1 MTIKPRREIESSENK
16 CFHAEITIDYK
27 TIPYGFNVLTNEQ
40 TQRTNINHTC
50 SNYDSWDEN
59 VSVEIQLQNPT
70 EKNSISIAE
79 FLGKYLDLT
88 PIRNVFSNE
97 YGEVDYHYRFPLD
110 AMIKSSMIWRIKS
123 MRSFQ
128 KLVNRF
134 EANRQDAQIIGFKNN
149 GNGRCKIL
157 VRRTFR
163 HWENIRMDN
172 HTLESAMDRCII
184 ALKNELEKHG
194 EILGKRIGID
204 STPLESLFNDDQA
217 GYSGHYEKT
226 GYKIHVAYDL
236 DRNIP
241 LAIIITPMNEGD
253 SPFFKVLLAKLHLL
267 EIKFEKVFA
276 DGAYDSYEHFAL
288 VHVTYNAKFYT
299 NLGITAIN
307 NEKGTEEYINQEYNK
322 FWRWKDFI
330 SLDKATMQDKLEY
343 LMKHDK
349 TEIAGAYF
357 RNQLLKER
365 RHRKIQKA
373 RENRCSDDLKKRF
386 LIKNYESFF

>member
-386 LIKNYESFF
+386 LIKNYELFF